1 MNMAFIR
8 KGAVKERK
16 VPEFENLSAPEDL
29 VKLAEEKGVN
39 TNPINV
45 SELAQVLGVLV
56 RFEPLPDDTSG
67 SLVKDKRSGSWIMTV
82 NSLHHPHRQRFTIAH
97 EIAHRIC
104 HAANSD
110 SFEDKTFFRN
120 GESNWME
127 AEANQFAAT
136 LLMPE
141 SEFVSYIDNIS
152 SKVEDL
158 AKHFQVSSMAVR
170 IRAKVL
176 GYEGHNL

>member
-1 MNMAFIR
+1 MAF
-8 KGAVKERK
+8 VKRSERK
-16 VPEFENLSAPEDL
+16 SRTPAEFESLATPEDL
-29 VKLAEEKGVN
+29 IKLAEEKGLDTDPVS
-39 TNPINV
+39 V
-45 SELAQVLGVLV
+45 SELATVLGISV
-56 RFEPLPDDTSG
+56 RFEPMPDDDSG
-67 SLVKDKRSGSWIMTV
+67 SLKKERKTGNWVMTV

-97 EIAHRIC
+97 EIAHRIR

-127 AEANQFAAT
+127 VEANQFAAA

-141 SEFVSYIDNIS
+141 EAFNRFVETSS
-152 SKVEDL
+152 SKVEDIAL
-158 AKHFQVSSMAVR
+158 QFQVSSMAVR
-170 IRAKVL
+170 IRAKKL

>member
-1 MNMAFIR
+1 MAFIKR
-8 KGAVKERK
+8 SERK
-16 VPEFENLSAPEDL
+16 SRKPPEFEDLTTPEDL
-29 VKLAEEKGVN
+29 IALAEKKGLE
-39 TNPINV
+39 TNPVSV
-45 SELAQVLGVLV
+45 SELASELGISV
-56 RFEPLPDDTSG
+56 RFEPMPDDDSG
-67 SLVKDKRSGSWIMTV
+67 SLKKERKTGNWIMTV

-97 EIAHRIC
+97 EIAHRIR

-127 AEANQFAAT
+127 AEANQFAAA

-141 SEFVSYIDNIS
+141 KYFNYFIENES
-152 SKVEDL
+152 STVEDV
-158 AKHFQVSSMAVR
+158 AKYFQVSSMAVR
-170 IRAKVL
+170 IRAKNL